1 MSCQW
6 QLMPPQMIL
15 LKSFLISR
23 AIRKKWLI
31 HSFLWP
37 EQDLDPDLSKCR
49 FPRWLSDH
57 HWPILNWL
65 PVAGEYWNL
74 EGIML
79 RFCTMHCVSQSSSVA
94 VTAFVILPH
103 PSRHLSRPR
112 LPRPSSDKH
121 AELLCHSVIQQ
132 ARESEREVREIT
144 PVHCALFL
152 FD

>member
-1 MSCQW
+1 
-6 QLMPPQMIL
+6 
-15 LKSFLISR
+15 
-23 AIRKKWLI
+23 
-31 HSFLWP
+31 
-37 EQDLDPDLSKCR
+37 
-49 FPRWLSDH
+49 
-57 HWPILNWL
+57 
-65 PVAGEYWNL
+65 
-74 EGIML
+74 
-79 RFCTMHCVSQSSSVA
+79 MHCVSQSASVA

-112 LPRPSSDKH
+112 LPRPSSDKR